1 MGRTREAGCVAVGM
15 VIGAGACYCV
25 YRLTWRKDENEKTW
39 DDDDEESSDTSE
51 TGVETEKGAKIN
63 VGVGVG
69 AKPQSDTKAK
79 AEVRLGLESGPGVK
93 KESHCGSQSGGGL
106 EAKAKAL
113 FNILKEQQ
121 KKKGIGS
128 VWKDDKWKQKVKI
141 RGLQPWPG
149 GSQRCFKAPKPAAH
163 KGIQEKFY
171 RGWGGTNKLGL
182 KDKIQRVRRSC
193 KEEQWWKKGVE
204 VGILLQ
210 RGSWSAWSRECGE
223 ESRGVWVESVIED
236 SLTLFSLAHF
246 QLLNWG
252 VWILPSSAP
261 GRQQGLS

>member
-163 KGIQEKFY
+163 KDCVTLIQ
-171 RGWGGTNKLGL
+171 GTLENVVYLRKHATVPA
-182 KDKIQRVRRSC
+182 VREEIENSC
-193 KEEQWWKKGVE
+193 AAISMTKVTQAAVH
-204 VGILLQ
+204 
-210 RGSWSAWSRECGE
+210 CY
-223 ESRGVWVESVIED
+223 
-236 SLTLFSLAHF
+236 
-246 QLLNWG
+246 
-252 VWILPSSAP
+252 
-261 GRQQGLS
+261 